1 MSDPGPARTARDQ
14 TGQKAPEFSPERAP
28 QPSLGP
34 SGRAPQASL
43 LLLQSQAGN
52 RALGDL
58 LQAAGGEPPTLR
70 RKCASCAAGAEPCA
84 SCREEDELLQRQAL
98 EGGPATQGGPS
109 PSQQGGLPDSVQAAL
124 SSPAGAPLDNGAR
137 SFMEERFQHD
147 FSRVRVHTG
156 ETAARAAASLN
167 AAAFT
172 VGNSI
177 WFGRQRYQPGS
188 PGGLRLL
195 AHELS
200 HTIQQRGRAPSAQAS
215 LLVGSL
221 SDPAERA
228 ADRVADQAL
237 SGRDV
242 SGLGAVRPMLR
253 RQSLVPSLSSPEAQ
267 AAIQRAFPQ
276 VRRTENPNVVNVEY
290 QGETYRVVRRVTGKR
305 RVRQTVETSDPARLS
320 ADFDASNAWLQ
331 VEWCSAG
338 SRSTR
343 GQVRLGANIPAAL
356 RQAVQDTVRGGQD
369 PRAVIR
375 DLDITPFVEVEIARS
390 GQVRVTG
397 RAQTTVQAGTGDV
410 RQAGGSLGVD
420 FPGGRVAGQVEVAPG
435 QGPGGRTGITAGA
448 TLTFEIGKR
457 PEPVRC
463 RETTIERY
471 FPIYAYECTKLIPEQ
486 RQTHTQTR
494 SLYFEYANSTVA
506 ARGRS
511 ADRRRQ
517 AENERGAAMNDQEIP
532 RIQELIDQDWQVS
545 EIKGYTS
552 PEGPRQP
559 RREGGFSNEQL
570 ARDRSD
576 AARAYIENLC
586 NPNGA
591 LSMRRRNCIIPNAPV
606 SGVGELLSADGPGG
620 EELEGTPLIREVA
633 PEFLRSEQEA
643 SRRTPELE
651 QQIAEGTPRQQAS
664 LIYPLLR
671 RAEITFTR
679 QETIPAREERLD
691 ACPPDI
697 EREVRTFFE
706 AQETR
711 RR

>member
-14 TGQKAPEFSPERAP
+14 TGQKAPEFSLERAP

-34 SGRAPQASL
+34 SGRAPQVSL

-109 PSQQGGLPDSVQAAL
+109 PSQQGGLPDSAQAAL
-124 SSPAGAPLDNGAR
+124 SSPAGAPLDNAAR

-156 ETAARAAASLN
+156 EAAARAAESLN

-172 VGNSI
+172 VGSSI
-177 WFGRQRYQPGS
+177 WFGRQRYRPGS

-200 HTIQQRGRAPSAQAS
+200 HTIQQRGRVPAAQAS
-215 LLVGSL
+215 LLVGGL

-228 ADRVADQAL
+228 ADRAADEAL
-237 SGRDV
+237 SGGVV

-253 RQSLVPSLSSPEAQ
+253 RQPLVPSLSSPEAQ
-267 AAIQRAFPQ
+267 AAIQRAIPQ
-276 VRRTENPNVVNVEY
+276 VRRTEDPNIVNVEY
-290 QGETYRVVRRVTGKR
+290 QGETYRVVRRVV
-305 RVRQTVETSDPARLS
+305 RVDKKVEKVETSDPARLS

-331 VEWCSAG
+331 VEWCTVG
-338 SRSTR
+338 SRSTLTN
-343 GQVRLGANIPAAL
+343 VRLGANIPAAL
-356 RQAVQDTVRGGQD
+356 RQAVQNLVRGGQNQ
-369 PRAVIR
+369 
-375 DLDITPFVEVEIARS
+375 LDALRNLDVTPFVEVEIARS

-420 FPGGRVAGQVEVAPG
+420 FPGGRVAGQVDVAPG
-435 QGPGGRTGITAGA
+435 QGPGGRTGVSGQV
-448 TLTFEIGKR
+448 TLTIELGKR
-457 PEPVRC
+457 PKQVRC
-463 RETTIERY
+463 QDSYFERSI
-471 FPIYAYECTKLIPEQ
+471 PVYAYECTRLIPEQ
-486 RQTHTQTR
+486 QQTHTQTR
-494 SLYFEYANSTVA
+494 SLYFEYASETVA

-517 AENERGAAMNDQEIP
+517 AENERGAALNDQEIP
-532 RIQELIDQDWQVS
+532 RIQELIDQGWQVS

-552 PEGPRQP
+552 PEGPREP
-559 RREGGFSNEQL
+559 RREGGFSNNEL
-570 ARDRSD
+570 ARKRSA
-576 AARAYIENLC
+576 AARDYIQSLC

-591 LSMRRRNCIIPNAPV
+591 LTMRQRTCIIPNAPV
-606 SGVGELLSADGPGG
+606 EGVGELLSAEGPGG

-633 PEFLRSEQEA
+633 PEFLQSEEEA

-651 QQIAEGTPRQQAS
+651 QQIAEVTPRQQAS

-679 QETIPAREERLD
+679 QETIPAREEALG